1 MFAVQRPIIMCYRIA
16 GIFRGYKCS
25 RIEPVPRKFM
35 NSRRVQYYGFEANG
49 VEVQPHVDVRMH
61 QKAGTQ
67 TTKIK
72 SAKIYTLEIYPLYG
86 IIVAYTFNAA
96 PLLVSIYL
104 YRITRM
110 FCDHQTFAKFARFD
124 QFATIKSA
132 KPKLS
137 LVNTH
142 DPFQLERKGSTF
154 LLIWLIRKGFHS
166 QNILVI
172 RYVYSGLTAFLLS
185 SSGPHQQ
192 ALIYGLTAYQPVASS
207 LALANTRYNPVQ
219 ASGYHLGQLPGTTT
233 TSSLQHLAHIP
244 AQSYYIGA
252 NTPCNAGQHQASFQ
266 SRQHLQGLAYGQV
279 VAAGGSPQDYTSPLA
294 TTTTSAL
301 TSYNVGYGHL
311 TTTSSYTQPA
321 GNLSLMPPSVAPP
334 HLLIPHQLPMTRT
347 L

>member
-1 MFAVQRPIIMCYRIA
+1 MSM
-16 GIFRGYKCS
+16 
-25 RIEPVPRKFM
+25 
-35 NSRRVQYYGFEANG
+35 
-49 VEVQPHVDVRMH
+49 
-61 QKAGTQ
+61 
-67 TTKIK
+67 
-72 SAKIYTLEIYPLYG
+72 
-86 IIVAYTFNAA
+86 
-96 PLLVSIYL
+96 LLCV
-104 YRITRM
+104 
-110 FCDHQTFAKFARFD
+110 
-124 QFATIKSA
+124 
-132 KPKLS
+132 
-137 LVNTH
+137 
-142 DPFQLERKGSTF
+142 
-154 LLIWLIRKGFHS
+154 
-166 QNILVI
+166 
-172 RYVYSGLTAFLLS
+172 TA
-185 SSGPHQQ
+185 
-192 ALIYGLTAYQPVASS
+192 
-207 LALANTRYNPVQ
+207 PVQ